1 MNNFPKFHCSVCS
14 FLSNKLI
21 LNFRSVRYFSTT
33 KSIFQYLY
41 FVLWK
46 IVHIFTKCPFLHLSF
61 KQNKQR
67 DFWSIFSKL
76 SEIFGLSC
84 IFCTI
89 YLFSS
94 TRFIQ
99 VNPGFCL
106 VWVIFADCI
115 FIRNI
120 LYLLPTLSS
129 GNSRNLSIHLF
140 LQYVSVIMYNNS
152 TLIQLFVLYC
162 FSHITI
168 CNCMKTSSF
177 HIL

>member
-1 MNNFPKFHCSVCS
+1 MNNFPKFHCAVCS

-21 LNFRSVRYFSTT
+21 LNFRSVCYFSTT

-46 IVHIFTKCPFLHLSF
+46 IVHIFTKCPFSHLSF

-76 SEIFGLSC
+76 SEVFGLSC

-99 VNPGFCL
+99 VNPCF
-106 VWVIFADCI
+106 VWFVWFLQIVFLFVISY
-115 FIRNI
+115 I
-120 LYLLPTLSS
+120 LSLMLSS
-129 GNSRNLSIHLF
+129 GSSRNLSIHLF

-152 TLIQLFVLYC
+152 TFIQLFVFYY
-162 FSHITI
+162 FSSITI

>member
-1 MNNFPKFHCSVCS
+1 MNNFPKFHCAVCS

-46 IVHIFTKCPFLHLSF
+46 IVHIFTKCPFSHLSF

-76 SEIFGLSC
+76 SEVFGLSC

-89 YLFSS
+89 YLFSA
-94 TRFIQ
+94 TY
-99 VNPGFCL
+99 
-106 VWVIFADCI
+106 
-115 FIRNI
+115 FIRMNSIFVWFGWFLRFVFLFVTTYI
-120 LYLLPTLSS
+120 LSSALSS
-129 GNSRNLSIHLF
+129 GESQDLSIHPF
-140 LQYVSVIMYNNS
+140 LQYVSVIMYKNS
-152 TLIQLFVLYC
+152 ALIQLFVLYC
-162 FSHITI
+162 FSCITI